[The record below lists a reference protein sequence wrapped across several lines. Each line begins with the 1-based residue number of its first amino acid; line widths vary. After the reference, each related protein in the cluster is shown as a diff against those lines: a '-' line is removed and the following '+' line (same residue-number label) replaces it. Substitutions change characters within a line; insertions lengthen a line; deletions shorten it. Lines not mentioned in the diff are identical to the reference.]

1 MNLIPTTRSLALCLA
16 SVLILASCA
25 QSASQE
31 AGPLNP
37 SFGVPVENPYQPYV
51 ASDDIDPSYEAEY
64 RQVMA
69 NLNSFVGGYSGF
81 VTLIFS
87 TPENSSS
94 VFEAL
99 KPFVEMG
106 HSGAL
111 EQNCL
116 GSVGDPP
123 NKFGI
128 CLNEEQWYFYTG
140 REPSETSLAD
150 SRVDVYT
157 GIAHE
162 YFHWFQNNMAGQ
174 KHLDYQQEPSVM
186 APTWWVE
193 GTADLF
199 SFLWLKENA
208 AKFAVFQG
216 GIPPR
221 VEDRISPLFTS
232 WNVDMYL
239 KTCGDPDLNT
249 GERYDTETSCSPSPW
264 LAVAHLA
271 SLSSYQSVFVDIPR
285 DFREMDFAGAF
296 EKNIGMTVE
305 GFYFEHHSWL
315 KSLTGPAA
323 ESDISDVFPSGSLS
337 AEVKFPGT

>member
-1 MNLIPTTRSLALCLA
+1 
-16 SVLILASCA
+16 
-25 QSASQE
+25 
-31 AGPLNP
+31 
-37 SFGVPVENPYQPYV
+37 VENPSQPYI
-51 ASDDIDPSYEAEY
+51 AADDIDPSYEAEY
-64 RQVMA
+64 REVMA

-116 GSVGDPP
+116 GSVGDFP

-140 REPSETSLAD
+140 REPSETSLVD

-162 YFHWFQNNMAGQ
+162 YFHWFQRNMAGQ
-174 KHLDYQQEPSVM
+174 KHLDYQGEPSVM

-199 SFLWLKENA
+199 SFLWLEENA
-208 AKFAVFQG
+208 AEFAVFQG
-216 GIPPR
+216 GVPPR
-221 VEDRISPLFTS
+221 VEDRTSPSAIMGIMGEVAQRL
-232 WNVDMYL
+232 L
-239 KTCGDPDLNT
+239 RCGDPDLST
-249 GERYDTETSCSPSPW
+249 GERYDTESSCSPNP
-264 LAVAHLA
+264 LVAVAHLA

-305 GFYFEHHSWL
+305 DFYLQHHSWL
-315 KSLTGPAA
+315 KSLSGPAGRSA
-323 ESDISDVFPSGSLS
+323 ISDLFPSGSLS
-337 AEVKFPGT
+337 AEVEFPGT